1 MFIKKLILKDFRNYS
16 ESEIDFSARLIFL
29 TGNNGQGKTN
39 ILEAVQMFSILKSFR
54 ENSDEELIRWSADT
68 FYAACLLNSE
78 NREKKLEIGY
88 SKKKKKK
95 FKINSEEIHRKTEFI
110 GEFLTV
116 LFSPSDLKIIE
127 GGPADRRKF
136 LDSVL
141 CASDRNYLQNLLEYN
156 KLLKQKNA
164 ALKSGS
170 RNFRELNIWDKM
182 LSQRIITVANI
193 RNEALQKIRIS
204 FQEAVRRI
212 SGNKDIFDIQYIP
225 NIPLDQSPEEI
236 LMRKREVD
244 LRVGHSTAGIHR
256 DEIFIGKDGMDLLA
270 FASQGQKRTAVL
282 SLKGS
287 QIQFL
292 KDRSGEDPI
301 LLIDDVI
308 RELDA
313 SRREY
318 FIDLI
323 LSSGQTIFTSTDL
336 EGIEDYIKK
345 LGERTQIFH
354 IENGTVKSV

>member
-1 MFIKKLILKDFRNYS
+1 MFIKKIILKDFRNYS
-16 ESEIDFSARLIFL
+16 DSEIDFSARLVFL

-54 ENSDEELIRWSADT
+54 ENSDEELIRWNSDT
-68 FYAACLLNSE
+68 FYTACILQSE
-78 NREKKLEIGY
+78 NREKRLEIGY

-95 FKINSEEIHRKTEFI
+95 FKINGEEIHRKTEFI

-141 CASDRNYLQNLLEYN
+141 CASDRNYLQSLLEYN

-164 ALKSGS
+164 ALKAGD

-182 LSQRIITVANI
+182 LSQRIVSISQT
-193 RNEALQKIRIS
+193 RNAALQKIKKS
-204 FQEAVRRI
+204 FQEAVGRI
-212 SGNKDIFDIQYIP
+212 SGNQDVFDIQYIP
-225 NIPLDQSPEEI
+225 NIPLDQNPEEV
-236 LMRKREVD
+236 LMRKRDID

-354 IENGTVKSV
+354 IENGKVRSV